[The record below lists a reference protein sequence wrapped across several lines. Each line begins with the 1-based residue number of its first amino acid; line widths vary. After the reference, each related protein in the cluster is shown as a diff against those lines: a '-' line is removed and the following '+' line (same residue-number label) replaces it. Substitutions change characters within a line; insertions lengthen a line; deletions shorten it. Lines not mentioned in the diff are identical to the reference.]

1 MIRRVLDTPGFYYS
15 NNYDLTHSLQRR
27 NQLSQTQPN
36 FPRLSLYERA
46 DERFVWNSHLMKD
59 LVVQPELRR
68 FTVPVIHG
76 FVSVVAASVNGK
88 GFSFIVISRRST
100 YRAGEGRR
108 EEGGREGRERKEGEG
123 KGERKG
129 VEGVSVLLT

>member
-1 MIRRVLDTPGFYYS
+1 
-15 NNYDLTHSLQRR
+15 
-27 NQLSQTQPN
+27 
-36 FPRLSLYERA
+36 
-46 DERFVWNSHLMKD
+46 MKD

-129 VEGVSVLLT
+129 EGERKERGRRCECSVNMTLQVLGTS